1 LGYNLQQLVAVAE
14 EVRKIQKSRQTQI
27 KTLKTWNKF
36 KQVLEGAT
44 RSLGFGNM
52 QEPKILVAKCG

>member
-1 LGYNLQQLVAVAE
+1 MIAAE
-14 EVRKIQKSRQTQI
+14 EVRKIQKSRQAQI

-36 KQVLEGAT
+36 KQVFEGAT
-44 RSLGFGNM
+44 RSLGFGNL